1 MVRRLNLEI
10 DIDMEVF
17 NMDFNEFSRIIQT
30 IDYLLELEENG
41 QDIYPVL
48 ISWKVALK
56 RDNPEFTERLE

>member
-1 MVRRLNLEI
+1 MI
-10 DIDMEVF
+10 GIGMEVF
-17 NMDFNEFSRIIQT
+17 NMNFNEFSRIIQT

-41 QDIYPVL
+41 HDIYPVL

>member
-1 MVRRLNLEI
+1 MI
-10 DIDMEVF
+10 GIDMGVF
-17 NMDFNEFSRIIQT
+17 NMNFNEFSRIIQT

-41 QDIYPVL
+41 QDIYPAL

>member
-1 MVRRLNLEI
+1 MN
-10 DIDMEVF
+10 
-17 NMDFNEFSRIIQT
+17 FNEFSRIIQT

-56 RDNPEFTERLE
+56 RDNPKFTERLE

>member
-1 MVRRLNLEI
+1 MI
-10 DIDMEVF
+10 GIDMGVF
-17 NMDFNEFSRIIQT
+17 NMNFNEFSRIIQT

-41 QDIYPVL
+41 QDICPVL